1 MISSSSP
8 HPWPR
13 ESHRAQ
19 TLHLRGLTLLFI
31 LTVHVSPPQTLDQ
44 LVTVSKDNLGIVD
57 KSQMGPG
64 SLAAAVLESS
74 DFSGFLPGWFADR
87 ISTSVQLQTEKKE
100 KEERKKER
108 KKEEEDCV
116 EHDFVEWSSGLVV
129 IELSCVAHDKG
140 CYNNHGPTQEISGS
154 SAINF
159 EFHKANGASRTPHHR
174 TALGKPTPSKW
185 DDAQKWL
192 VGLSRGPDKNQ
203 SKTKPRNSNADD
215 LRLIAPVP
223 QKEQDYSSGEDD
235 GVEDQQEEEEE
246 ENGCDGSARPNQ
258 YDVETKKVD
267 CDDSVWRSNKP
278 LENSTAAMRSL
289 CLRDMG
295 TEMTPIASQEPSR
308 TATPIRATTPAA
320 RSPISSGSSTPVRPC
335 QHGMQASQGYQKS
348 TDGRSSHEAKSCG
361 RGSGAAKRY
370 VEESNACKSMP
381 DNQNSD
387 QARKPSPLETR
398 AMAWD
403 EAERA
408 KYMARY
414 KREEVRIQ
422 AWENHEKRKAEMEMR
437 KMEVKA
443 ERMKARGQEKLTN
456 KLAATR
462 RIAEEKRANAEAKL
476 NEKALRTSEK
486 ADYIRRTGHLPSTF
500 SFKLPSLCW

>member
-1 MISSSSP
+1 MRSI
-8 HPWPR
+8 
-13 ESHRAQ
+13 E
-19 TLHLRGLTLLFI
+19 
-31 LTVHVSPPQTLDQ
+31 
-44 LVTVSKDNLGIVD
+44 D
-57 KSQMGPG
+57 K
-64 SLAAAVLESS
+64 
-74 DFSGFLPGWFADR
+74 
-87 ISTSVQLQTEKKE
+87 
-100 KEERKKER
+100 
-108 KKEEEDCV
+108 
-116 EHDFVEWSSGLVV
+116 
-129 IELSCVAHDKG
+129 
-140 CYNNHGPTQEISGS
+140 EISGGS
-154 SAINF
+154 GINF
-159 EFHKANGASRTPHHR
+159 EFQKANGASRTPHHR

-192 VGLSRGPDKNQ
+192 VGLSRGAEKNQ

-223 QKEQDYSSGEDD
+223 QKEQDYSD
-235 GVEDQQEEEEE
+235 GEEEHHQQKE
-246 ENGCDGSARPNQ
+246 ENDFPGSAMANQ

-267 CDDSVWRSNKP
+267 CDDSVWRSSKKSM
-278 LENSTAAMRSL
+278 ENSTAAMRSI

-308 TATPIRATTPAA
+308 TTTPIRATTPVA

-335 QHGMQASQGYQKS
+335 QHGMQGTHQGYQTS
-348 TDGRSSHEAKSCG
+348 TDGGRSSHDQASSCG
-361 RGSGAAKRY
+361 RGSGTAKRY
-370 VEESNACKSMP
+370 VEESNACRDMAENPS
-381 DNQNSD
+381 SD
-387 QARKPSPLETR
+387 QGTKPSPLETR

-408 KYMARY
+408 KYMARSWI
-414 KREEVRIQ
+414 EI
-422 AWENHEKRKAEMEMR
+422 
-437 KMEVKA
+437 VKA
-443 ERMKARGQEKLTN
+443 ERMKTRGQEKLTN